1 MARGIVIFGATSA
14 IAQSCARL
22 LAAEGGRFFLVARQA
37 ENLSAVADD
46 LRVRGAS
53 SVDTAT
59 ADLLELGRHR
69 ELCRVAQVQLGR
81 IDIAL
86 VAHGVLPDQA
96 KCEIEPDRAQRAI
109 ATNFTSGASL
119 LLELAQILEA
129 QRQGSLVVLGSVAG
143 DRGKRSNYIYG
154 SAKAGLHVLQ
164 QGLMTRLAPLG
175 VHVLLVKPG
184 FVDTPM
190 TAGFRKG
197 HLWITPERAAR
208 AIVRAIERRRT
219 TIYVPWYWRA
229 IMLMIRILPDRIFVR
244 LKL

>member
-1 MARGIVIFGATSA
+1 MARGVVIFGATSA
-14 IAQSCARL
+14 IAQACARL

-37 ENLSAVADD
+37 DNLNAVADD

-53 SVDTAT
+53 SVNNAV

-69 ELCRVAQVQLGR
+69 ELCRAAQVQLGC
-81 IDIAL
+81 IDIAV

-96 KCEIEPDRAQRAI
+96 RCEVDSDQAQRAI
-109 ATNFTSGASL
+109 AANFTSAASL
-119 LLELAQILEA
+119 LLELAPILEA
-129 QRQGSLVVLGSVAG
+129 QRQGSLVVFGSVAG

-154 SAKAGLHVLQ
+154 AAKAGLHVLQ

-197 HLWITPERAAR
+197 LLWTTPERAAR
-208 AIVRAIERRRT
+208 AIVGAIERRRM

-229 IMLMIRILPDRIFVR
+229 IMLVIRILPDRIFVR